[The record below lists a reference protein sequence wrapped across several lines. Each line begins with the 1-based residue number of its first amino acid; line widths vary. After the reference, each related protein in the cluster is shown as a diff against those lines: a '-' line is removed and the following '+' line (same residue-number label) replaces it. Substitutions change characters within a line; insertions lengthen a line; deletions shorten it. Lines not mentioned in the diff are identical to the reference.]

1 MEMQVYIIRKVK
13 QTLLNKEVYGITV
26 LTFPQLALC
35 TYGLPASFKGTM
47 ENGDL
52 GRYF

>member
-13 QTLLNKEVYGITV
+13 QTLLNKELYGITV
-26 LTFPQLALC
+26 LTFLQIALC
-35 TYGLPASFKGTM
+35 IYGLPASFKETM

-52 GRYF
+52 GHYF